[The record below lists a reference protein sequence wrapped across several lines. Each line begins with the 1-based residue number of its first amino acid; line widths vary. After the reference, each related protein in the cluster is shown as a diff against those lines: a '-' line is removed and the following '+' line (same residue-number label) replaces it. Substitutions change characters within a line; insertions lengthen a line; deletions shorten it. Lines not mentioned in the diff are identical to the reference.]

1 MHRIEGR
8 KERSQLL
15 PPEGLCSLRCVVARL
30 RDGVLR
36 VMVVACALRASY
48 AWDCLLFDVD
58 LACCV
63 TWTELS
69 PQDFGGVITGVATM
83 GVRALQL
90 LQSHRARATSESQRV
105 STRGGALA
113 GANARQ
119 SDKAQ
124 PPANGTRASTAS
136 RSTRQLQPKQPKK
149 PKKGARAGM

>member
-1 MHRIEGR
+1 M
-8 KERSQLL
+8 
-15 PPEGLCSLRCVVARL
+15 RCVVARL
-30 RDGVLR
+30 CDGVLR
-36 VMVVACALRASY
+36 VVDVACALRAPY
-48 AWDCLLFDVD
+48 AWDCLTCGVD

-90 LQSHRARATSESQRV
+90 LQSHRARATTESQRV
-105 STRGGALA
+105 SVRGGALT

-119 SDKAQ
+119 GDKAQ